1 MESVW
6 DGGKSLRPLRQIGKY
21 CALMLAVA
29 LVACALQFLAGLVP
43 QEAVRKN
50 LLASMDQLRAEGLAP
65 GVLYEGHP
73 RSLLDNLSEN
83 YILTYSYYLDTR
95 TDPAAVLTNPGRQIQ
110 DPYAELFEQTGALLE
125 QKLPSDTNYVRYWL
139 GFRMYVRPMLAVMN
153 YMDARQCIQWGF
165 YLLLAAV
172 TIMLYRQTRSALTA
186 LAFPLAISQLNP
198 LVISACFQY
207 SACFYI
213 ALIGM
218 LLVPVVRGKRF
229 TMPMLF
235 LTIGMVT
242 QIMDFYTAPLITFG
256 LPALALL
263 LRADGSNWSNRARWK
278 LLGACLLGWFCGY
291 VGAWLLKMLLTTLLT
306 PYNALYDGLSRLAFW
321 LNPAGGGAAEP
332 WLALK
337 AIFYCCINVVDL
349 VPLLVA
355 ALILLLYAVRLIR
368 HGVQK
373 ERFSDSLIYLF
384 IAALPFV
391 WFAAAARPS
400 YEQFYF
406 QYRSLGMTLFS
417 GMIFLLRTAGWDEL
431 LPETTPSTEENGQ
444 KTQVNG

>member
-1 MESVW
+1 MVW
-6 DGGKSLRPLRQIGKY
+6 AWWDVCLLIPGGREGS
-21 CALMLAVA
+21 CALSVFFGEPTY
-29 LVACALQFLAGLVP
+29 FLGIA
-43 QEAVRKN
+43 
-50 LLASMDQLRAEGLAP
+50 ASSSPSFQL
-65 GVLYEGHP
+65 
-73 RSLLDNLSEN
+73 
-83 YILTYSYYLDTR
+83 
-95 TDPAAVLTNPGRQIQ
+95 PAAP
-110 DPYAELFEQTGALLE
+110 
-125 QKLPSDTNYVRYWL
+125 
-139 GFRMYVRPMLAVMN
+139 
-153 YMDARQCIQWGF
+153 
-165 YLLLAAV
+165 AAG
-172 TIMLYRQTRSALTA
+172 TEE
-186 LAFPLAISQLNP
+186 
-198 LVISACFQY
+198 
-207 SACFYI
+207 
-213 ALIGM
+213 
-218 LLVPVVRGKRF
+218 
-229 TMPMLF
+229 
-235 LTIGMVT
+235 
-242 QIMDFYTAPLITFG
+242 
-256 LPALALL
+256 LALL